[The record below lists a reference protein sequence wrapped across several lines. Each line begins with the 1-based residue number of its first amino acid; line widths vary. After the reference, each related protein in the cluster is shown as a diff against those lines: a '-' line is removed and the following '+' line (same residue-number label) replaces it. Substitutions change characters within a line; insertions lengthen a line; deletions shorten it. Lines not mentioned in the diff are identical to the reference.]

1 MLLGQGEAVF
11 RAPKKYLVG
20 THPTSVSVA
29 DVNKDGRDDLV
40 VTNRESRNVSI
51 LLGDG
56 SGEFTA
62 GATVPVGGGPQWSAA
77 ADLNKDGAADIITAN
92 RRSNTVSV
100 LMGNGDGTFE
110 AALDFTVGRAPSAC
124 AVADLDEDAIPD
136 LIVANCGC
144 SSGLPDNTISVLKGR
159 GNGTFAPQIT
169 YEAGDGPSAVA
180 VADFNRDGRP
190 DVAVTNRG
198 GYTSPGKT
206 VSLLLGTAAGAFK
219 KTAAVPVGSAPTGIE
234 VTDVNGDF
242 RPDLVVVNSMS
253 NSLTFLM
260 NRLPLTK

>member
-1 MLLGQGEAVF
+1 
-11 RAPKKYLVG
+11 
-20 THPTSVSVA
+20 
-29 DVNKDGRDDLV
+29 VNKDGRDDLV

-190 DVAVTNRG
+190 DVESRIV
-198 GYTSPGKT
+198 
-206 VSLLLGTAAGAFK
+206 AA
-219 KTAAVPVGSAPTGIE
+219 T
-234 VTDVNGDF
+234 
-242 RPDLVVVNSMS
+242 
-253 NSLTFLM
+253 
-260 NRLPLTK
+260 RLRAIP